1 MWVGAAFMSAF
12 LLGLY
17 DVAKKR
23 SLSANA
29 VIPVLLLNTL
39 FASLLFLPIILN
51 AELGLELFD
60 GGVFESVRGSLGDHL
75 LVALKSAITLSSW
88 L

>member
-39 FASLLFLPIILN
+39 FASLLFMPIILN

-60 GGVFESVRGSLGDHL
+60 GGVKPCQL
-75 LVALKSAITLSSW
+75 LTERERVGKPGAYIIKVTA
-88 L
+88 